1 MGDGQ
6 KGIDMKGRIL
16 ESGEDYLETILI
28 LQNRNGEV
36 RSVDIATE
44 MEFSKPSVSVAMKN
58 LREQECITM
67 DRNGY
72 ITLTDK
78 GREIAEKVYERHI
91 LFTNWLT
98 SMGVPEDIAAKDA
111 CRIEHCLSAESFAAI
126 KHHVKGDQA

>member
-1 MGDGQ
+1 
-6 KGIDMKGRIL
+6 MKGRIL

-44 MEFSKPSVSVAMKN
+44 MDFSKPSVSVAMKN
-58 LREQECITM
+58 LREQECITV
-67 DRNGY
+67 DKNGY

-78 GREIAEKVYERHI
+78 GRGIAEKGLRAPYTVYKLAYLYGGARGD
-91 LFTNWLT
+91 
-98 SMGVPEDIAAKDA
+98 SGADA

-126 KHHVKGDQA
+126 KRHVKGE

>member
-1 MGDGQ
+1 MQ
-6 KGIDMKGRIL
+6 L
-16 ESGEDYLETILI
+16 QESGEMYLETILI

-44 MEFSKPSVSVAMKN
+44 MDFSKPSVSVAMKN
-58 LREQECITM
+58 LREQECITV
-67 DRNGY
+67 DKNGY

-78 GREIAEKVYERHI
+78 GRGIAEKVYERHI

-98 SMGVPEDIAAKDA
+98 SMGVPEEIAAADA

-126 KHHVKGDQA
+126 KRHVKGE